1 MIHKNKKI
9 ARPRQSRV
17 LCENAFAGVKRYSA
31 ISHIYRNRTKDFDDN
46 LMLTA
51 TGLWN
56 FYLVAA

>member
-1 MIHKNKKI
+1 M
-9 ARPRQSRV
+9 RLR
-17 LCENAFAGVKRYSA
+17 FVKRYGAVSQ
-31 ISHIYRNRTKDFDDN
+31 SYRNRTKDFDDN